1 MSTAPTAN
9 DTQDLPFYVNMNFAL
24 LVEAINSTEDTGLI
38 TKVNGKGHKVTYIP
52 APLEDTYFNYSSDAE
67 RQKII
72 TPPFNISLND
82 TVTCTLQ
89 AQADDTNL
97 ASCKW
102 KDIIQSEFDLKLVEK
117 SNGDGKAVVT
127 YQAIKLTTAELDD
140 DVIINISFKYKN
152 EAGEKVKYYVSWDPA
167 VKVIKT

>member
-1 MSTAPTAN
+1 MSTTPTAN
-9 DTQDLPFYVNMNFAL
+9 ESQNTSFYVNMDFAK
-24 LVEAINSTEDTGLI
+24 LVKDINQAENPGLV
-38 TKVNGKGHKVTYIP
+38 TKFNGKGQKVTYILGD
-52 APLEDTYFNYSSDAE
+52 LEKDYFNYSSDAE

-72 TPPFNISLND
+72 TPPFNIRLND

-89 AQADDTNL
+89 SQADDTNL

-102 KDIIQSEFDLKLVEK
+102 KDIIQSEFDLQLVEK

-127 YQAIKLTTAELDD
+127 YKAIKLTTAEQDD

-152 EAGEKVKYYVSWDPA
+152 EAGEKVKYYVSWDPQII
-167 VKVIKT
+167 VKR